1 MKRALVSLFVLAL
14 AACSDG
20 TGSGDLLE
28 NLGIPKEAAP
38 EIAVGAAVPLDFAP
52 PVEMPSSIRP
62 VRLKVQASGVPGAA
76 LVQADFTTGGP
87 CASQHATADR
97 TGNELVLR
105 VTSAPNPAA
114 LCVAGG
120 PSLLRAA
127 YFATLGGLEAGTYRV
142 RVVHDDAY
150 FQHRYLAFDG
160 TVTVP

>member
-1 MKRALVSLFVLAL
+1 MKRALVSLFAIAL

-20 TGSGDLLE
+20 TGPLDPFE
-28 NLGIPKEAAP
+28 DLGIPRESAP

-52 PVEMPSSIRP
+52 PVELPSPIRP

-97 TGNELVLR
+97 TGSELVLR

-114 LCVAGG
+114 LCAPGG
-120 PSLLRAA
+120 PTLLRAA

-150 FQHRYLAFDG
+150 LRHRYLAFGG